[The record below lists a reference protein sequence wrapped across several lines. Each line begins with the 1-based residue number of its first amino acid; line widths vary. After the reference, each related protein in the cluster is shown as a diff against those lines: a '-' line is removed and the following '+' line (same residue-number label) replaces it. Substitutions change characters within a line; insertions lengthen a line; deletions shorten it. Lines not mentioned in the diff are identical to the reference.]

1 MEVLLA
7 NVGLAFALY
16 RALLSQCAKLPIE
29 PISIDGLR
37 NAIRNRFRIARP
49 QRLRLALAFRSGY
62 SALDLLDA
70 SVAGDD
76 ASTAR
81 IQDLV
86 QQMPDALK
94 QPPPPPKH
102 LTPKEKNYDH
112 CPPPE
117 QFKLENMFPR
127 PLGSVEG
134 TRKVPFLVN
143 AAGLPFIRWK
153 KPQPENVSRVLKTK
167 LAVRQRRLDE
177 MDAVES
183 KLAPMAEREDEWDRI
198 VGQLNDIEKGM
209 ENLVERPFSF
219 AGEVKAYEHG
229 LRTAFAMADEKSV
242 QMGKRFTAIVLKEKE
257 FAQRE
262 RAERKALRKA
272 RWLERTKGEKDAST

>member
-1 MEVLLA
+1 LFVA
-7 NVGLAFALY
+7 NARIAFALY
-16 RALLSQCAKLPIE
+16 RALLSQCAKLPLE
-29 PISIDGLR
+29 PIAIDGLQ

-62 SALDLLDA
+62 TALDLLDA

-81 IQDLV
+81 IKDLV
-86 QQMPDALK
+86 QRMPDALK

-102 LTPKEKNYDH
+102 CAPKEKNEAHY
-112 CPPPE
+112 PTPE
-117 QFKLENMFPR
+117 EFKLENMFPR

-143 AAGLPFIRWK
+143 AAGLPFIRWR

-177 MDAVES
+177 MDAIEG
-183 KLAPMAEREDEWDRI
+183 KLAPMADREDEWDRL
-198 VGQLNDIEKGM
+198 VGQLNDTAKAAEDLI
-209 ENLVERPFSF
+209 ERPYSF
-219 AGEVKAYEHG
+219 AGEVKAYEKD
-229 LRTAFAMADEKSV
+229 LRTAFSEADEKSV
-242 QMGKRFTAIVLKEKE
+242 QMGKRFTAIVLKERE

-262 RAERKALRKA
+262 RADRKALAKA
-272 RWLERTKGEKDAST
+272 RWLERIKSEKDRST

>member
-1 MEVLLA
+1 LLA
-7 NVGLAFALY
+7 NAEIAFALY
-16 RALLSQCAKLPIE
+16 RALLSQCAKLPLE
-29 PISIDGLR
+29 PIFIDGLQ

-62 SALDLLDA
+62 TALDLLDA

-81 IQDLV
+81 IKDLV
-86 QQMPDALK
+86 QRIPDALK
-94 QPPPPPKH
+94 QPPPTPKH
-102 LTPKEKNYDH
+102 LMPKKKNEAHY
-112 CPPPE
+112 PPPE
-117 QFKLENMFPR
+117 EFKLENMFPR

-177 MDAVES
+177 MDAVEG
-183 KLAPMAEREDEWDRI
+183 KLAPMADREDEWDRL
-198 VGQLNDIEKGM
+198 VGQLNDAEKGTKD
-209 ENLVERPFSF
+209 LTDRPNSF
-219 AGEVKAYEHG
+219 AGEVKVYEDD
-229 LRTAFAMADEKSV
+229 LRKAFAESDEKSI
-242 QMGKRFTAIVLKEKE
+242 QLGKRFTAIVLKERQ

-262 RAERKALRKA
+262 RAERKALAKV
-272 RWLERTKGEKDAST
+272 RWLERTKGEGDTPL